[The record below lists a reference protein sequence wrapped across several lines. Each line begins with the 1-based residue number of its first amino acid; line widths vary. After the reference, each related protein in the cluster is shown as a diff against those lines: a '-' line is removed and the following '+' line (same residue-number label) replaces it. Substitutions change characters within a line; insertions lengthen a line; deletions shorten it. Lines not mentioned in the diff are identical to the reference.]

1 MHINWKKYHL
11 LKGEVEF
18 LGHIT
23 RNGQI
28 YPSEHKTMAVLRFPM
43 PTTQKQLQS
52 FLDVTGYFR
61 KFIPKYSTI
70 ARPLSELLKGN
81 KLFTIAEEQRAA
93 FEKLKKILANKPVLN
108 IYQQGRPTEL
118 HCASQEGYGAVLLQ
132 KSDDKNKFHPIY

>member
-1 MHINWKKYHL
+1 
-11 LKGEVEF
+11 
-18 LGHIT
+18 
-23 RNGQI
+23 
-28 YPSEHKTMAVLRFPM
+28 MAVLRFPM

-132 KSDDKNKFHPIY
+132 KSDDKVLNIYQQGRPTELHCASQEGYGAVLLQKSDDKNKFHRIY